1 MLKQLLLAFSEYLH
15 SSQFRDL
22 ARHPDFPNAFIRDR
36 KLPLPALLA
45 VLLSGMRKSIQAEL
59 DEFFAHLEQRAQPV
73 RHVSQRAFFGARA
86 KLNASAI
93 PALNAWLV
101 QQAAALGFVP
111 LWQGLR
117 LVAADASTLKFGHR
131 ASHVPRAAP
140 TDQIAFGLYLP
151 GAELMLAA
159 SLHGVHENERQMLF
173 EHLDLLG
180 DGDLLLMDR
189 GYPCRWL
196 VALLIHRGIGFCM
209 RVEKAGNSGF
219 GCVRDF
225 LRSGLQEQIVILAA
239 PDKDDARDYECPA
252 APQTVRLVR
261 HVASTGKVRVLMTN
275 LFDQQRFP
283 ASAFGDLYHQRW
295 RIEEAFKR
303 LKHRLN
309 LEHVS
314 GLSQLAAAQDF
325 AAKIVCDNLQALTTA
340 EATMQFPILPTRRV
354 NRGYGHTVLKP
365 LLPSLLLRF
374 ATAVDLLYE
383 AMALIARQTFFNKPG
398 QSKPRKKQA
407 KPHKPMTQK
416 PC

>member
-1 MLKQLLLAFSEYLH
+1 MLEQLLLAFSEYLH

-22 ARHPDFPNAFIRDR
+22 ARHLGFPNAFTRDR
-36 KLPLPALLA
+36 KLPLHALLA
-45 VLLSGMRKSIQAEL
+45 VMLSGMRKGVQAEL
-59 DEFFAHLEQRAQPV
+59 DEFFAHLEQRAQLE
-73 RHVSQRAFFGARA
+73 RHVSERAFFSVRA
-86 KLNASAI
+86 KLDAGAI

-101 QQAAALGFVP
+101 RQAGALGFVP
-111 LWQGLR
+111 RWQGLR
-117 LVAADASTLKFGHR
+117 LVAADASTLQFGHR
-131 ASHVPRAAP
+131 ASHVPRAAS

-180 DGDLLLMDR
+180 TDDLLLMDR

-196 VALLIHRGIGFCM
+196 VALLNHRGIGFCM
-209 RVEKAGNSGF
+209 RVEKAGNSDF
-219 GCVRDF
+219 ACVRDF
-225 LRSGLQEQIVILAA
+225 LRSGLPEQIITLAA
-239 PDKDDARDYECPA
+239 PDRDDARDYERPA

-261 HVASTGKVRVLMTN
+261 HVAPTGKVRVLMTN
-275 LFDQQRFP
+275 LFDHQRFP
-283 ASAFGDLYHQRW
+283 AADFGDLYHQRW
-295 RIEEAFKR
+295 RIEEAFNR

-314 GLSQLAAAQDF
+314 GLSQLAAVQDF

-340 EATMQFPILPTRRV
+340 AASAQCPVAPTRRV
-354 NRGYGHTVLKP
+354 NRGYAHTVLKP

-374 ATAVDLLYE
+374 AAAIDLLHA
-383 AMALIARQTFFNKPG
+383 AMALIARKTFFNKTG
-398 QSKPRKKQA
+398 LSKPRKKQA

>member
-1 MLKQLLLAFSEYLH
+1 MLEQLLLAFSEYLH
-15 SSQFRDL
+15 SSQFRAL
-22 ARHPDFPNAFIRDR
+22 ARHPDFPNAFTRDR
-36 KLPLPALLA
+36 KLPLHALLA
-45 VLLSGMRKSIQAEL
+45 VMLSGMRKGIQAEL
-59 DEFFAHLEQRAQPV
+59 DEFFAHLEQRAQLV
-73 RHVSQRAFFGARA
+73 RHVSERAFFSARA
-86 KLNASAI
+86 KLSATAI

-101 QQAAALGFVP
+101 RQADAAGFVP
-111 LWQGLR
+111 RWQGLQ
-117 LVAADASTLKFGHR
+117 LVAADASTLRFGHR
-131 ASHVPRAAP
+131 ASHVPRAAS

-159 SLHGVHENERQMLF
+159 SLHGTHENERQMLF

-180 DGDLLLMDR
+180 SGDLLLMDR

-196 VALLIHRGIGFCM
+196 VALLNHRGIGFCM

-219 GCVRDF
+219 ACVRDF
-225 LRSGLQEQIVILAA
+225 LRSGLREQIVTLPA
-239 PDKDDARDYECPA
+239 PGRDDARDYECPA
-252 APQTVRLVR
+252 VPQTVRLVR

-283 ASAFGDLYHQRW
+283 AAAFGDLYHQRW

-314 GLSQLAAAQDF
+314 GLSQLAAMQDF

-340 EATMQFPILPTRRV
+340 AATTQCPIEPTRRV
-354 NRGYGHTVLKP
+354 NRAYAHTVLKP

-374 ATAVDLLYE
+374 AAAVDLLRE
-383 AMALIARQTFFNKPG
+383 AVALIASKTFFNKQG
-398 QSKPRKKQA
+398 LSKPRKKQA